1 MRGRWPPPI
10 PRAAPRFLEASQCP
24 AHALAAR
31 PKRPAGRATPRAAR
45 TMSPPT
51 RPTVA
56 TFPPKPRRGR
66 PREGSCPLGLQLPC
80 QSPQGWRKGKKS
92 VRPPGTEPAIT
103 RLPYRAPSTRAG
115 SSGTGGR
122 GHPDAEHLAG
132 RGGGRSE
139 LPGKHRDPARA
150 ERGSAWPR
158 RGAPLGGQWSCQ
170 EYRGW
175 GGCQALERHAL
186 RAPGG
191 TAGALGWAGKRRLQ
205 GRPGVRAHAGR
216 EAGSI
221 PSGKQEKLVSSTLEP
236 RSGQRAA
243 AGGEKPL
250 VPGRRPA
257 PRPPTPLTWQLAP
270 ETPAGQVQL

>member
-132 RGGGRSE
+132 GGALGAARQAPRPRSSGAWLGLAQEGRATWWPMVVPGVPRLGWLPGPGAARPESPRRHGRSTGVGRE
-139 LPGKHRDPARA
+139 EALARSA
-150 ERGSAWPR
+150 RGPR
-158 RGAPLGGQWSCQ
+158 PRGPRGRIHPLREAGEAGVEHAGAPLGAARSGR
-170 EYRGW
+170 RGE
-175 GGCQALERHAL
+175 A
-186 RAPGG
+186 
-191 TAGALGWAGKRRLQ
+191 AGP
-205 GRPGVRAHAGR
+205 RPAQIGRAH
-216 EAGSI
+216 
-221 PSGKQEKLVSSTLEP
+221 V
-236 RSGQRAA
+236 
-243 AGGEKPL
+243 
-250 VPGRRPA
+250 
-257 PRPPTPLTWQLAP
+257 
-270 ETPAGQVQL
+270 